1 LPTVFSIKHLV
12 VRLFNAFGLDVRR
25 RRPLTPARSSM
36 TGALAQLARLGFK
49 PQTLIDVGAAYQT
62 SEFYEAFRNSTIL
75 LIEPLV
81 EFEPFLRKIC
91 ASYNAQYILA
101 AAGETRGTAVL
112 NVRADKVGS
121 SRLNEVEGA
130 AVDSSP
136 RTVPVI
142 TIDEVCLERNLRGP
156 FLFKVDVQ
164 GAELQVLAGAK
175 RTLQETEAVI
185 LEVSLFGF
193 WIGGPQF
200 YDIIAGMKQY
210 GFVAYDFCGF
220 LYRPLDN
227 ALCQV
232 DMVFAR
238 ENGLLR
244 HSHVFAA
251 PEQMEVQLRE
261 MQAQFAAM
269 EKKSS

>member
-1 LPTVFSIKHLV
+1 MTAWAKRLA
-12 VRLFNAFGLDVRR
+12 VRLFNALGFDIRR
-25 RRPLTPARSSM
+25 CRPMTVGRASM
-36 TGALAQLARLGFK
+36 TGGLAQLARLGFK
-49 PQTLIDVGAAYQT
+49 PQTVIDVGVAYQT
-62 SEFYEAFRNSTIL
+62 SELYEAFKDSNIL

-91 ASYNAQYILA
+91 STYHAQYVLA
-101 AAGETRGTAVL
+101 AAGETRGTAVMY
-112 NVRADKVGS
+112 VRPGKVS
-121 SRLNEVEGA
+121 SSLFSGVEGS
-130 AVDSSP
+130 AVESSP

-156 FLFKVDVQ
+156 FLIKVDVQ

-175 RTLQETEAVI
+175 RTLQETEAVL

-193 WIGGPQF
+193 WVGSPQF
-200 YDIIAGMKQY
+200 YDVIAYMKDS

-232 DMVFAR
+232 DIIFAR
-238 ENGLLR
+238 ENGLFR
-244 HSHVFAA
+244 RSHVFGT
-251 PEQMEVQLRE
+251 PEQLEVQLRE
-261 MQAQFAAM
+261 MQEQFAEM
-269 EKKSS
+269 GKKF

>member
-1 LPTVFSIKHLV
+1 MITFVKDLV
-12 VRLFNAFGLDVRR
+12 VRLFNAFGLDIR
-25 RRPLTPARSSM
+25 RRPPPTPARSGM
-36 TGALAQLARLGFK
+36 TGALAHLSRLGFK
-49 PQTLIDVGAAYQT
+49 PQTLIDVGVAYQT
-62 SEFYEAFRNSTIL
+62 SELYEAFRDATIL

-91 ASYNAQYILA
+91 ASYNSQYILA
-101 AAGETRGTAVL
+101 AARETRGTAVL

-121 SRLNEVEGA
+121 SLLNEVEGY

-156 FLFKVDVQ
+156 FLIKVDVQ
-164 GAELQVLAGAK
+164 GAEIQVLAGAK

-200 YDIIAGMKQY
+200 YDVIARMKEY

-220 LYRPLDN
+220 LHRPFDN
-227 ALCQV
+227 ALSQV
-232 DMVFAR
+232 DVIFAR

-244 HSHVFAA
+244 QSHVFAT

-269 EKKSS
+269 EKKSL

>member
-1 LPTVFSIKHLV
+1 MSLSAKHLV
-12 VRLFNAFGLDVRR
+12 VRLFNAVGLDIRR
-25 RRPLTPARSSM
+25 RRPPTPARASM
-36 TGALAQLARLGFK
+36 AGGLAQLARLGFK
-49 PQTLIDVGAAYQT
+49 PQTVIDVGVAYQT
-62 SEFYEAFRNSTIL
+62 SELYEAFRDATIL
-75 LIEPLV
+75 LIEPLA

-91 ASYNAQYILA
+91 ATYNAQYVLA
-101 AAGETRGTAVL
+101 AAGETSGTAVL

-121 SRLNEVEGA
+121 SLLKEPEGV

-156 FLFKVDVQ
+156 FLIKVDVQ
-164 GAELQVLAGAK
+164 GAELQVLAGAT
-175 RTLQETEAVI
+175 RTLNETEAII

-193 WIGGPQF
+193 WRDSPQF
-200 YDIIAGMKQY
+200 YDVIARMKQH
-210 GFVAYDFCGF
+210 GFVPYDFCGF
-220 LYRPLDN
+220 LYRPIDN
-227 ALCQV
+227 ALAQV

-244 HSHVFAA
+244 RTYLFAT
-251 PEQMEVQLRE
+251 PEQTKVYLRE
-261 MQAQFAAM
+261 LRAQCAEL

>member
-1 LPTVFSIKHLV
+1 MSVTVKHLI
-12 VRLFNAFGLDVRR
+12 VRLFNACGFDVRR
-25 RRPLTPARSSM
+25 HRPATAARASM
-36 TGALAQLARLGFK
+36 AGGLAQISRLGFK
-49 PQTLIDVGAAYQT
+49 PQTVIDVGVAYQT
-62 SEFYEAFRNSTIL
+62 SELYEAFRDANIL

-101 AAGETRGTAVL
+101 AAGETPGAAVL
-112 NVRADKVGS
+112 NVRPDKIAS
-121 SRLNEVEGA
+121 SLLSEVEGS
-130 AVDSSP
+130 AVRSSP

-156 FLFKVDVQ
+156 FLIKVDVQ
-164 GAELQVLAGAK
+164 GAEIRVLAGAK
-175 RTLQETEAVI
+175 RILQETEAVI

-193 WIGGPQF
+193 WVGGPQF
-200 YDIIAGMKQY
+200 YDVIAYLKES

-220 LYRPLDN
+220 LYRPFDN

-232 DMVFAR
+232 DMIFAR

-244 HSHVFAA
+244 QSHVFAT
-251 PEQMEVQLRE
+251 PEQLQVQLRE
-261 MQAQFAAM
+261 MQTQFA
-269 EKKSS
+269 ELERKSS

>member
-1 LPTVFSIKHLV
+1 MTTSAKHLV
-12 VRLFNAFGLDVRR
+12 VRLFNAFGLDIRR
-25 RRPLTPARSSM
+25 HRRPTPARSSM
-36 TGALAQLARLGFK
+36 TGALTQLARLGFK
-49 PQTLIDVGAAYQT
+49 PQTVIDVGVAYQT
-62 SEFYEAFRNSTIL
+62 AELYEAFRDATVL

-81 EFEPFLRKIC
+81 EFEPFLRKVC
-91 ASYNAQYILA
+91 GSYNARYILA
-101 AAGETRGTAVL
+101 AAGETSGNAVL

-121 SRLNEVEGA
+121 SLLNEVEGH

-142 TIDEVCLERNLRGP
+142 AIDDVCLERNLRGP
-156 FLFKVDVQ
+156 FLIKVDVQ
-164 GAELQVLAGAK
+164 GAGLQVLAGAK

-200 YDIIAGMKQY
+200 YDVIARMKEY

-220 LYRPLDN
+220 LHRPFDN

-244 HSHVFAA
+244 QSHVFAT
-251 PEQMEVQLRE
+251 PEQMEVQVRE
-261 MQAQFAAM
+261 TQAQFAAM